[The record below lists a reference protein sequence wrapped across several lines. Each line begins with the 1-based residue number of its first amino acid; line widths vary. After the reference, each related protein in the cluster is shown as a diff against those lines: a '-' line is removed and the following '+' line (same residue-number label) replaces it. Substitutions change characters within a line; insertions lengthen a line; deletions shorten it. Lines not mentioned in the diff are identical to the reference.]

1 MKRSHNYLHF
11 LGISV
16 LYTCL
21 FSCSNP
27 NGTVEE
33 PSNSAS
39 ALSTNDELTTIQE
52 KSDMTN
58 PAIML
63 GSDLGSIM
71 RSFYGIGDFDR
82 MLQFTSAETIE
93 RFGRDSLKSWY
104 RNLDLRMEMKLLSV
118 TQEPPYQILHYECI
132 DKATKIIRRLP
143 VIIENDTA
151 RVAPPFPS
159 EGTIFQLS
167 N

>member
-1 MKRSHNYLHF
+1 MKSSHNYLHF

-21 FSCSNP
+21 FGCSDP

-33 PSNSAS
+33 SSNSAS

-52 KSDMTN
+52 RGDMTN

-63 GSDLGSIM
+63 GSDLGTIM

-93 RFGRDSLKSWY
+93 RYGRDSLKSWY

-151 RVAPPFPS
+151 RVAPPYPDNATLF
-159 EGTIFQLS
+159 E
-167 N
+167 

>member
-1 MKRSHNYLHF
+1 MKGKHNYLYF
-11 LGISV
+11 IGISV

-27 NGTVEE
+27 NGTAEE
-33 PSNSAS
+33 PSNSVN

-52 KSDMTN
+52 RSDMTN

-82 MLQFTSAETIE
+82 MLQFTSSETIE
-93 RFGRDSLKSWY
+93 RYGRDSLKSWY
-104 RNLDLRMEMKLLSV
+104 RNLDLRMEMKLLSI

-151 RVAPPFPS
+151 RVAPPFPNK
-159 EGTIFQLS
+159 GTVFELT

>member
-1 MKRSHNYLHF
+1 MKRSNNYLHF
-11 LGISV
+11 LGISM

-21 FSCSNP
+21 FSCSDP
-27 NGTVEE
+27 NGKVEE
-33 PSNSAS
+33 PSNPAS
-39 ALSTNDELTTIQE
+39 AISTNDELTTIQE

-82 MLQFTSAETIE
+82 MLQFTSTETIE

-151 RVAPPFPS
+151 RVAPPFPDKATLF
-159 EGTIFQLS
+159 E
-167 N
+167 

>member
-1 MKRSHNYLHF
+1 MKSSHNYLHF

-16 LYTCL
+16 MYTCL
-21 FSCSNP
+21 FSCSDP

-33 PSNSAS
+33 SSNSAS
-39 ALSTNDELTTIQE
+39 ALSTNDERTTIQE
-52 KSDMTN
+52 RGDMTN

-63 GSDLGSIM
+63 GSDLGTIM

-93 RFGRDSLKSWY
+93 RYGRDSLKSWY

-151 RVAPPFPS
+151 RVAPPYPDNATLF
-159 EGTIFQLS
+159 E
-167 N
+167 